1 MKYTRYDLRRKKSE
15 NTLIILV
22 FLSVLL
28 VAFLLGTF
36 ISNLFMKKAS
46 VANITPP
53 ASSDVG
59 TVNTGKNKSSKF
71 IVIQGGKFAKIEN
84 IEKEKK
90 LFVDFGTPFTIQ
102 DQDGTRVL
110 LGIYNESESLKIIN
124 DLKSKNID
132 NSKITFELKLDNLC
146 SEEIAAIVNAEL
158 EIINKLSDKG
168 IKSIQTDDLKNW
180 TNSLEKVDSKDSNKS
195 ILEEYKTHI
204 NALPKDLN
212 NDNTVNIEIY
222 IYNLL
227 KKLTSK

>member
-1 MKYTRYDLRRKKSE
+1 MKYTRYDLKRKKSE
-15 NTLIILV
+15 NTVIILV
-22 FLSVLL
+22 LLSVVL

-59 TVNTGKNKSSKF
+59 TVKTAENKSSKF
-71 IVIQGGKFAKIEN
+71 IVIQGGKFAKTEN
-84 IEKEKK
+84 IEQEKK
-90 LFVDFGTPFTIQ
+90 LLMDYGTPFTIQ

-110 LGIYNESESLKIIN
+110 LGIYNESEGLKVIN
-124 DLKSKNID
+124 DLKTKNID
-132 NSKITFELKLDNLC
+132 NSKITFELKTDNLG
-146 SEEIAAIVNAEL
+146 SEEIAAIVNAEV
-158 EIINKLSDKG
+158 EIINKLSDKN
-168 IKSIQTDDLKNW
+168 IKSYITDDLKSWVNG
-180 TNSLEKVDSKDSNKS
+180 LEKVDSKDASKA
-195 ILEEYKTHI
+195 ILEDYKTHI

>member
-15 NTLIILV
+15 NTIIILV
-22 FLSVLL
+22 MLSVLL
-28 VAFLLGTF
+28 TAFLLGTF

-46 VANITPP
+46 VANIAPP

-59 TVNTGKNKSSKF
+59 AVNKTETKSSKF
-71 IVIQGGKFAKIEN
+71 IVIQGGKFAKAEN

-90 LFVDFGTPFTIQ
+90 LFIDYGTPFTIQ

-110 LGIYNESESLKIIN
+110 LGIYNESESLKVIN
-124 DLKSKNID
+124 NLKTKNID
-132 NSKITFELKLDNLC
+132 NSKITFELKSDNLC

-180 TNSLEKVDSKDSNKS
+180 TNSLEKVDSKDVNKV
-195 ILEEYKTHI
+195 ILEDYKTHI

-212 NDNTVNIEIY
+212 NENTVNIEIY